1 MIRGDSN
8 YSNVTTPQVPS
19 VPLASIKDIPQFNQR
34 FDLVCGFLRK
44 RTNGPN
50 KSWLNFSWSKRW
62 FWINLDIPE
71 KGNYTLCYAD
81 RESKLILKP
90 KRVFHLVGAQVVV
103 HNSRTFSLHFP
114 NSVLTL
120 QCASPQECYRW
131 TASLAHIIAVADIRA
146 EALYKLKS
154 TADIDL
160 VSHFFNKSNEDVV
173 SLSTSAFSEV
183 GSFRSVPSESHEGVE
198 GSRCGDSEDV
208 TVSLWGDVAPQCSLH
223 VHHRR
228 RPSSPLPMSLHD
240 DESNAVGSESPPM
253 SENAH
258 DFVDNAASTVH
269 AAAASIPASATEPS
283 FLTRAVYTFLFTTEV
298 VVASL
303 TWGAIVIS
311 LVASAFC
318 LAACLFVADVVLC
331 RQRHRS
337 PTQRQ

>member
-8 YSNVTTPQVPS
+8 YSNASTPQAPS
-19 VPLASIKDIPQFNQR
+19 VPVASVKDVPQFNQR

-50 KSWLNFSWSKRW
+50 KSWLHLSWSKRW
-62 FWINLDIPE
+62 FWIDLDIPE

-154 TADIDL
+154 TADVDL

-173 SLSTSAFSEV
+173 SLSTSAFSEL
-183 GSFRSVPSESHEGVE
+183 GSLQSVPSESQEDAD
-198 GSRCGDSEDV
+198 GSRRGDSEDV

-228 RPSSPLPMSLHD
+228 RPPSPLPMSLHD
-240 DESNAVGSESPPM
+240 DESNAVGPESPPM
-253 SENAH
+253 PENAH

-269 AAAASIPASATEPS
+269 AAAVSLPARVTEPS
-283 FLTRAVYTFLFTTEV
+283 FLTRAVHTSLYTAEV

-303 TWGAIVIS
+303 TWSAIVIS

-318 LAACLFVADVVLC
+318 LAACSFVTDVVLSLK
-331 RQRHRS
+331 RHRS